1 MENMILSLTISNI
14 SLLILLFLSFY
25 STKKLNKSLKEDVN
39 NRIDNV
45 YSKLGKEIKDINKT
59 IQTLRVQNKTLKNKI
74 VDNIK
79 K

>member
-1 MENMILSLTISNI
+1 MIIVLTISNI
-14 SLLILLFLSFY
+14 SILILSFY
-25 STKKLNKSLKEDVN
+25 SNKKFNKSLKEDVN

>member
-1 MENMILSLTISNI
+1 MENMIVSLTISNI
-14 SLLILLFLSFY
+14 LLLILLFLSFY

>member
-1 MENMILSLTISNI
+1 MILSLTISNI

>member
-1 MENMILSLTISNI
+1 MENMIIVLTISNI
-14 SLLILLFLSFY
+14 SILILSFY
-25 STKKLNKSLKEDVN
+25 SNKKFNKSLKEDVN